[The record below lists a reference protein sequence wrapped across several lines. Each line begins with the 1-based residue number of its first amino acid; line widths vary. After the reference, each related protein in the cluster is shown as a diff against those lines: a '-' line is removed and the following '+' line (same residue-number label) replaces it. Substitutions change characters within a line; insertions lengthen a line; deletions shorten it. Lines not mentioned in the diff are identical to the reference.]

1 MCTTKSFPIFEISS
15 NAVTIVSRCAALL
28 FCAGTVLLAQAAPD
42 SDLTARDMF
51 YSSADM
57 LGVQAKPVRKTMPRS
72 TNSNAPTKTLK
83 TVSESLGL
91 RYSILKKSPGETE
104 YTEVSPD
111 TVFRAGDQIRLS
123 VMSNEK
129 GYLYI
134 VQKGS
139 SGTWS
144 PLFPHPEINGGEN
157 MILPAKAY
165 NIPEQGSFTMDAT
178 SGDERLFF
186 LLKRTPEPDFEKL
199 TMSLRRT
206 DSATTASVI
215 NDGTIDRLR
224 GDLQAR
230 DLVFTKGDDK
240 TNDKGVYVVNAG
252 ASANPNSEVIADVK
266 LSHR

>member
-1 MCTTKSFPIFEISS
+1 MYAIKSPRFPVFDISS
-15 NAVTIVSRCAALL
+15 NVVNIGSRCAVLAL
-28 FCAGTVLLAQAAPD
+28 CAGTILFAQAAPD
-42 SDLTARDMF
+42 PDLTARDMF

-57 LGVQAKPVRKTMPRS
+57 LGVQAKAVKRPAVRPT
-72 TNSNAPTKTLK
+72 AAGPTKNLR

-111 TVFRAGDQIRLS
+111 TVFRAGDQIRLT

-144 PLFPHPEINGGEN
+144 PLFPHPEINAGEN
-157 MILPAKAY
+157 IILPAKSY
-165 NIPEQGSFTMDAT
+165 NIPDQGSFTMDAT
-178 SGDERLFF
+178 AGDERLFF

-199 TMSLRRT
+199 TTSLRRT
-206 DSATTASVI
+206 DSSSSASVI
-215 NDGTIDRLR
+215 NDETIDRLR

-240 TNDKGVYVVNAG
+240 TRDKGVYVVNPA
-252 ASANPNSEVIADVK
+252 ASANPEVIADVK